1 MELYGLLE
9 ISILFIF
16 VFFLSYFFKKLSIP
30 AIISFLI
37 AGFIGKYLI
46 SHTHLDYLH
55 IFKEL
60 GIILLFFFIGLEFS
74 FERLK
79 GLLRTFLPAVVDF
92 FFNFVIPFFI
102 CIALGFDYIASLIIA
117 GVIYPSSTSIVAKM
131 LVDYKRLIN
140 PEAELLLGILIF
152 EDIVAIVML
161 TLLSYIGKGEEVNL
175 EVIGI
180 SFVKIF
186 IILIL
191 FTVFYKFILSKI
203 SGFLDKLSDDENFI
217 FFMLGV
223 VLFFGSFFKLQ
234 GISEALGAFL
244 IGVAIPQ
251 SRMSQNIEHHLSSI
265 KELSIG
271 IFFFFFTY
279 EMKAET
285 PDNLYILILLILL
298 GLILKGIS
306 TYIGAYLYGLKKKA
320 RLRASLSFLPRG
332 EFSVI
337 IASMNPAFNNITIPI
352 ILITAIIG
360 TFMFALANNVTNFV
374 YSRTDRRKPS

>member
-1 MELYGLLE
+1 MEIYGLFE
-9 ISILFIF
+9 ISLLFIF
-16 VFFLSYFFKKLSIP
+16 VFFLSYFFKKLGVP
-30 AIISFLI
+30 TIISFLI
-37 AGFIGKYLI
+37 AGFLGKAWI
-46 SHTHLDYLH
+46 SHAHIDHLH

-79 GLLRTFLPAVVDF
+79 SLLNTFIPAVVDF
-92 FFNFVIPFFI
+92 CFNFLIPFFI
-102 CIALGFDYIASLIIA
+102 CIALGFDYIASLLIA
-117 GVIYPSSTSIVAKM
+117 SVVYPSSTSIVAKL
-131 LVDYKRLIN
+131 LVDYKRLVN

-152 EDIVAIVML
+152 EDIVAIIIL
-161 TLLSYIGKGEEVNL
+161 TFLAYIGSGENVDL
-175 EVIGI
+175 QIIGMSLI
-180 SFVKIF
+180 KIT

-191 FTVFYKFILSKI
+191 FLLFYKFVLSRI

-217 FFMLGV
+217 FFMLGI
-223 VLFFGSFFKLQ
+223 VLLFGSLFKLQ

-251 SRMSQNIEHHLSSI
+251 SKITQNIEHHLSSI

-279 EMKAET
+279 EMEMKLPE
-285 PDNLYILILLILL
+285 NLLFLTFLIPL
-298 GLILKGIS
+298 GLILKAIS
-306 TYIGAYLYGLKKKA
+306 TYIGAYFYGLKRKA

-337 IASMNPAFNNITIPI
+337 IAAMQPIYNPITIPF
-352 ILITAIIG
+352 ILITAVIG
-360 TFMFALANNVTNFV
+360 TFMFAVANNIANFV
-374 YSRTDRRKPS
+374 YRDKRKIS